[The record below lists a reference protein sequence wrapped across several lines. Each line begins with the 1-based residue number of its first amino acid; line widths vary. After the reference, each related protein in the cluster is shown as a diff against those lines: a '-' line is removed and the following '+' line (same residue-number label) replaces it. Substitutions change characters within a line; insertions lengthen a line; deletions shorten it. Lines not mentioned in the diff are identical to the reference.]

1 MSLTRGGSSV
11 AYIPTPNLN
20 KMHEPVKTVFKLF
33 INDEFQS
40 VYLVQY
46 RLDLNNNDNF
56 YNKMKLKDRSIDSM
70 EPVVHILVEE
80 L

>member
-1 MSLTRGGSSV
+1 
-11 AYIPTPNLN
+11 
-20 KMHEPVKTVFKLF
+20 MHEPVKTVFKLF